1 MSLKYLYHNEAFPL
15 ESGESLEG
23 IKIAYQTWGN
33 LDKST
38 KKVIW
43 VCHALTGS
51 ADVFDW
57 WSDLFGADKLFNPS
71 DYFIVCA
78 NVLGS
83 HYGSTGP
90 LSKKSNGNK
99 FYHSFPAITT
109 LDMVRAHEV
118 LRKYLG
124 IEQIHLLIGASL
136 GGQQAIQWAVEK
148 PEIAEQ
154 LALIATNAQHSPY
167 GIAFNETQRMAI
179 QADQS
184 FKYSYDYAG
193 LEGLKAARAI
203 AMLSYRS
210 ASGYLVTQS
219 EDSNEKADAFK
230 ASSYQRYQGEK
241 FVKRF
246 NAFSYWT
253 LSKAMDSHNVF
264 RNHPD
269 ALKRIQ
275 ARTLCI
281 GITTDL
287 LFPVSE
293 QKFLNEEIEDS
304 IYVEIESEFGHD
316 GFLVE
321 GKQLEEILKDFLNEK
336 TAKYKP
342 TIFKQ
347 KHLIVA

>member
-1 MSLKYLYHNEAFPL
+1 MSLKYLYHNEDFQL

-23 IKIAYQTWGN
+23 IRIAYQTWGELN
-33 LDKST
+33 P
-38 KKVIW
+38 KKNNVIW
-43 VCHALTGS
+43 VCHALTGN

-57 WSDLFGADKLFNPS
+57 WGGLFGENKYFNPK

-90 LSKKSNGNK
+90 LSVKRNGKK
-99 FYHSFPAITT
+99 FYHSFPDITT
-109 LDMVRAHEV
+109 LDMVNAHEI
-118 LRKYLG
+118 LRNKLG
-124 IEQIHLLIGASL
+124 IEKINLLIGASL
-136 GGQQAIQWAVEK
+136 GGQQAVQWSVAF
-148 PEIAEQ
+148 PEVVDQ
-154 LALIATNAQHSPY
+154 LALIATNAKHSPY

-179 QADQS
+179 KSDNT
-184 FKYSYDYAG
+184 FKYSYDDAG
-193 LEGLKAARAI
+193 KAGLKAARAI

-210 ASGYLVTQS
+210 ASGYEATQS
-219 EDSNEKADAFK
+219 EDSNEKIGDFK

-241 FVKRF
+241 FAKRF
-246 NAFSYWT
+246 NAFSYIS
-253 LSKAMDSHNVF
+253 LSKTMDSHNVF
-264 RNHPD
+264 RNHSD
-269 ALKRIQ
+269 ALNRIK
-275 ARTLCI
+275 ARTICI

-287 LFPVSE
+287 LFPTTE
-293 QKFLNEEIEDS
+293 QQFLNENIKDS
-304 IYVEIESEFGHD
+304 VYAEIESEFGHD

-321 GKQLEEILKDFLNEK
+321 GEQLEKILNDFLKGN